1 MGRAGVFGGQLGLD
15 PGGVIPVSIPWRLGA
30 FAIPDSAW
38 TPPLSAESLGL
49 KPGQLGLSHSPKGA
63 GGKGAEVW
71 RSSENHDFKLQDSR
85 SDSSG
90 AQLLPTPRPNTGAL
104 APTPRPLSLSRD
116 PDREAIFSGT
126 WTSSDAGVQASLTLP
141 GTPGPPPS
149 DPGVQVPLPPRAQ
162 RSRPQSLF
170 SRPRSP
176 RIPSSPRLGAPIPA
190 GSSWPDSSLLLT

>member
-15 PGGVIPVSIPWRLGA
+15 RGGVIPVSIPWRLGA

-85 SDSSG
+85 SDTGSG
-90 AQLLPTPRPNTGAL
+90 AQLLPTP
-104 APTPRPLSLSRD
+104 APCPLSLSRD

-126 WTSSDAGVQASLTLP
+126 WTSSDPGVQASLTLP

-170 SRPRSP
+170 SRRRSP
-176 RIPSSPRLGAPIPA
+176 RILSSPRLGAPIPA
-190 GSSWPDSSLLLT
+190 GSSWPDSSLLPT